1 VFGREKAQMP
11 GGWTFPSGSSL
22 SFGGGAGDGGG
33 LEGCSPT
40 AHSMRVPTPCQAR
53 REGDKARRSP

>member
-1 VFGREKAQMP
+1 MP

-22 SFGGGAGDGGG
+22 LFGGGVGMEGAWRG

-40 AHSMRVPTPCQAR
+40 AHTMRVPTPCQGR